1 MTDQDDVGAR
11 MSAVF
16 LAKVE
21 IKEKEG
27 NEKNRTLDNAEDK
40 VIKRVVSNPGY
51 YFQVYEI
58 LGL

>member
-1 MTDQDDVGAR
+1 

-27 NEKNRTLDNAEDK
+27 NEKNKTIDNGEDK
-40 VIKRVVSNPGY
+40 VIKRVVGYPGH
-51 YFQVYEI
+51 YFQAYEF
-58 LGL
+58 LGQ